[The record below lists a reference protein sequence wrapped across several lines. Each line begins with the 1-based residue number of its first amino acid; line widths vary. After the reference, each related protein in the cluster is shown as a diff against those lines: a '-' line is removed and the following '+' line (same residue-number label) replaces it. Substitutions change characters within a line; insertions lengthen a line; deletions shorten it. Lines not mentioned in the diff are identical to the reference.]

1 MEQIETGPCTDYIK
15 EQFSE
20 LISELT
26 VKKSSVVITTL
37 PQYSKALLERCKVDE
52 KLQFDMLV
60 DMTAVDWMDARPQR
74 YEVVYQLLSLKNK
87 MRVTVSVAV
96 GEEDP
101 SIESVVSL
109 WQGANFMEREVWD
122 MFGISFHGH
131 PDLRRVLLYDEFV
144 GHPLRKDYPIQGKQ
158 PRVPLRYPEVENTA
172 RQMHRPELVTI
183 RPRKASG
190 DEQAQVSERIPT
202 AEGI

>member
-1 MEQIETGPCTDYIK
+1 MEQKETGPFTDYIK

-26 VKKSSVVITTL
+26 AEKGFLVVTTL
-37 PQYSKALLERCKVDE
+37 PQHSKALLERFKADE
-52 KLQFDMLV
+52 KLQFDMLIDV
-60 DMTAVDWMDARPQR
+60 TAVDWMDARPAR

-87 MRVTVSVAV
+87 MRVTVSVPV
-96 GEEDP
+96 GEENP
-101 SIESVVSL
+101 SVESVVSL

-158 PRVPLRYPEVENTA
+158 PRVPLRHPEVENTA

-190 DEQAQVSERIPT
+190 DDQVQVSERTST
-202 AEGI
+202 AKSI